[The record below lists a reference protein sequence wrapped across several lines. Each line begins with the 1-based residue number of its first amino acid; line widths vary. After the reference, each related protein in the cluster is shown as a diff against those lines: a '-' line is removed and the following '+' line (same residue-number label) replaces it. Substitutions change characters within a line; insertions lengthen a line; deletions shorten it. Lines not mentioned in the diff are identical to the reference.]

1 MNSPQVKLEDIMPA
15 LQGVIPAI
23 VATSSLDHVP
33 NVTYISQIYYVD
45 SSHVALSYQF
55 FNKTIKNVRENPML
69 VAILTCPVHYDLY
82 KLTLRYKESQT
93 SGEIFDNMSMQLDA
107 LAIVQKK
114 EHIFKLR
121 AADIYEVISIVN
133 V

>member
-1 MNSPQVKLEDIMPA
+1 MSQRQIKLEEIMPA
-15 LQGVIPAI
+15 LQGVIPSI

-45 SSHVALSYQF
+45 TSHVALSYQF

-82 KLTLRYKESQT
+82 KVTLRYKESQT

-121 AADIYEVISIVN
+121 AADIYEVISIVG

>member
-1 MNSPQVKLEDIMPA
+1 MNRTQVKLEEIMPA

-23 VATSSLDHVP
+23 VATSSLEHIP

-45 SSHVALSYQF
+45 ANHVALSYQF

-69 VAILTCPVHYDLY
+69 VAILTCPVHYTLY
-82 KLTLRYKESQT
+82 KLTLHYKESQT

>member
-1 MNSPQVKLEDIMPA
+1 MNERQATLEEIMPA
-15 LQGVIPAI
+15 LQGVIPSI
-23 VATSSLDHVP
+23 VATSSLEHIP

-45 SSHVALSYQF
+45 ASHVALSFQF

-69 VAILTCPVHYDLY
+69 VAILTCPVSYSLY
-82 KLTLRYKESQT
+82 KVTLCYKESQT

-121 AADIYEVISIVN
+121 AADIYEVISIVH

>member
-1 MNSPQVKLEDIMPA
+1 MNQRQIKLEEIMPA
-15 LQGVIPAI
+15 LQGVIPSI

-45 SSHVALSYQF
+45 TSHVALSYQF

-82 KLTLRYKESQT
+82 KVTLRYKESQT

-121 AADIYEVISIVN
+121 AADIYEVISIVG

>member
-1 MNSPQVKLEDIMPA
+1 MSQRQIKLEEIMPA
-15 LQGVIPAI
+15 LQGVIPSI
-23 VATSSLDHVP
+23 VATFSLDHVP

-45 SSHVALSYQF
+45 TSHVALSYQF
-55 FNKTIKNVRENPML
+55 FNKTIRNVRENPML
-69 VAILTCPVHYDLY
+69 VAILTCPVHYNLY
-82 KLTLRYKESQT
+82 KITLRYKESQT

-121 AADIYEVISIVN
+121 AADIYEVISIVG

>member
-1 MNSPQVKLEDIMPA
+1 MNKSQVKLEDIMPA
-15 LQGVIPAI
+15 LQGVIPSI
-23 VATSSLDHVP
+23 VATSSLDHIP

-45 SSHVALSYQF
+45 TNHVALSYQF
-55 FNKTIKNVRENPML
+55 FNKTIKNVRENPVL
-69 VAILTCPVHYDLY
+69 VAILTCPVQYSLY
-82 KLTLRYKESQT
+82 KMTLRYKESQT

-107 LAIVQKK
+107 LAISQKK

-121 AADIYEVISIVN
+121 AADIYEVISIVH

>member
-1 MNSPQVKLEDIMPA
+1 MSQSQVKLEEIMPS

-23 VATSSLDHVP
+23 VATSSIDHIP

-45 SSHVALSYQF
+45 TDHVALSYQF
-55 FNKTIKNVRENPML
+55 FNKTIRNVRENPML

-107 LAIVQKK
+107 LAIIQKK

-121 AADIYEVISIVN
+121 AADIYEVISIVEI
-133 V
+133 

>member
-1 MNSPQVKLEDIMPA
+1 MNSQVKLEDIMPA

-45 SSHVALSYQF
+45 QSHVALSYQF

-121 AADIYEVISIVN
+121 AADIYEVVSIVN

>member
-1 MNSPQVKLEDIMPA
+1 
-15 LQGVIPAI
+15 
-23 VATSSLDHVP
+23 
-33 NVTYISQIYYVD
+33 
-45 SSHVALSYQF
+45 VALSYQF

>member
-1 MNSPQVKLEDIMPA
+1 MSRPQMKLEEIMPA
-15 LQGVIPAI
+15 LQGVIPSI

-45 SSHVALSYQF
+45 NGHVALSYQF

-69 VAILTCPVHYDLY
+69 VAILTCPVHYNLY
-82 KLTLRYKESQT
+82 KVTLRYQESQT

-121 AADIYEVISIVN
+121 AADIYEVISIVE

>member
-1 MNSPQVKLEDIMPA
+1 MNQLQLKLEEIMPA

-23 VATSSLDHVP
+23 VATSSLEHIP

-45 SSHVALSYQF
+45 TQHVALSFQF

-69 VAILTCPVHYDLY
+69 VAILTCPVHYSLY

-121 AADIYEVISIVN
+121 AADIYEVISIVE

>member
-1 MNSPQVKLEDIMPA
+1 MSQSKVTLEEIMPA
-15 LQGVIPAI
+15 LQGVIPSI
-23 VATSSLDHVP
+23 VATSSLEHIP

-45 SSHVALSYQF
+45 SDHVALSFQF

-69 VAILTCPVHYDLY
+69 VAILTCPVHYTLY
-82 KLTLRYKESQT
+82 KITLRYKESQT

-107 LAIVQKK
+107 LAIIQKK

-121 AADIYEVISIVN
+121 AADIYEVISIVH

>member
-1 MNSPQVKLEDIMPA
+1 MSQRQIKLEEIMPA
-15 LQGVIPAI
+15 LQGVIPSI

-45 SSHVALSYQF
+45 STHVALSYQF
-55 FNKTIKNVRENPML
+55 FNKTIRNVRENPML

-82 KLTLRYKESQT
+82 KVTLRYKESQT

-121 AADIYEVISIVN
+121 AADIYEVISIVS

>member
-1 MNSPQVKLEDIMPA
+1 MSQSKVTLEEIMPA
-15 LQGVIPAI
+15 LQGVIPSI
-23 VATSSLDHVP
+23 VATSSLEHIP

-45 SSHVALSYQF
+45 SDHVALSFQF

-69 VAILTCPVHYDLY
+69 VAVLTCPVHYTLY
-82 KLTLRYKESQT
+82 KITLRYKESQT

-107 LAIVQKK
+107 LAIIQKK

-121 AADIYEVISIVN
+121 AADIYEVISIVH

>member
-1 MNSPQVKLEDIMPA
+1 MNQIHVKLEEIMPA
-15 LQGVIPAI
+15 LQGVIPSI
-23 VATSSLDHVP
+23 VATSSLDHIP

-45 SSHVALSYQF
+45 SGHVALSYQF
-55 FNKTIKNVRENPML
+55 FNKTIRNVRENPML
-69 VAILTCPVHYDLY
+69 VAILTCPVHYTLY

-121 AADIYEVISIVN
+121 AADIYEVVSIVN

>member
-1 MNSPQVKLEDIMPA
+1 MSQRQIKLEEIMPA
-15 LQGVIPAI
+15 LQGVIPSI

-45 SSHVALSYQF
+45 TSHVALSYQF
-55 FNKTIKNVRENPML
+55 FNKTIRNVRENPML
-69 VAILTCPVHYDLY
+69 VAILTCPVHYNLY
-82 KLTLRYKESQT
+82 KITLRYKESQT

-121 AADIYEVISIVN
+121 AADIYEVISIVG

>member
-1 MNSPQVKLEDIMPA
+1 MKQSEVKLENIMPA

-23 VATSSLDHVP
+23 VATSSVDHTP

-45 SSHVALSYQF
+45 ENHVALSYQF

-82 KLTLRYKESQT
+82 KITLRYKESQT

-107 LAIVQKK
+107 LAIIQKK

>member
-1 MNSPQVKLEDIMPA
+1 MSRPEMKLEEIMPA
-15 LQGVIPAI
+15 LQGVIPSI

-45 SSHVALSYQF
+45 SGHVALSYQF
-55 FNKTIKNVRENPML
+55 FNKTIRNVRENPML
-69 VAILTCPVHYDLY
+69 VAILTCPVHYNLY
-82 KLTLRYKESQT
+82 KVTLRYKESQT

-107 LAIVQKK
+107 LAIIQKK

-121 AADIYEVISIVN
+121 AADIYEVISIVK

>member
-1 MNSPQVKLEDIMPA
+1 MSRPEMKLEEIMPA
-15 LQGVIPAI
+15 LQGVIPSI
-23 VATSSLDHVP
+23 VATSSLDHIP

-45 SSHVALSYQF
+45 NNHVALSYQF

-69 VAILTCPVHYDLY
+69 VAILTCPVHYSLY
-82 KLTLRYKESQT
+82 KVTLRYKESQT

-107 LAIVQKK
+107 LAIIQKK

-121 AADIYEVISIVN
+121 AADIYEVISIVE

>member
-1 MNSPQVKLEDIMPA
+1 MSGAQVKLEEIMPA

-23 VATSSLDHVP
+23 VATSSLEHTP

-55 FNKTIKNVRENPML
+55 FNKTIKNVRENPIL

-133 V
+133 I

>member
-1 MNSPQVKLEDIMPA
+1 MSQFQIKLEEIMPA
-15 LQGVIPAI
+15 LQGVIPSI
-23 VATSSLDHVP
+23 VATSSLDHIP

-45 SSHVALSYQF
+45 HGHVALSFQF
-55 FNKTIKNVRENPML
+55 FNKTIRNVRENPML
-69 VAILTCPVHYDLY
+69 VAILTCPVHYTLY
-82 KLTLRYKESQT
+82 KMTLRYKESQT